1 MAFVSGLWVKCPVCS
16 GERLSVV
23 AESLDQYEGNYV
35 GEQRCDDCD
44 ARMLYSRRPNK
55 GEAGDMTRRRGKG
68 KAPKDDGAATEPVAS
83 HRVNV
88 IPSNG
93 APSTSAAVAPE
104 KVNAGEAMR
113 QAAAEL
119 GDVAVDNDLAPAQMR
134 ELGEMYEDIAR
145 RRAAFNVKADLAK
158 DAKKALETAETAL
171 LERVRMYTHK
181 PAMPLFDKVEA
192 ETDHAA
198 MLDAAENEG
207 MVAPP
212 APVTEAAEAFV

>member
-44 ARMLYSRRPNK
+44 ARMLYSRRPNT

-68 KAPKDDGAATEPVAS
+68 KPPKDEAATEPVTS
-83 HRVNV
+83 HRVNT

-93 APSTSAAVAPE
+93 APSTSAEVAPE

-113 QAAAEL
+113 LAVAEL
-119 GDVAVDNDLAPAQMR
+119 GDVAVDNDLAPAQLR
-134 ELGEMYEDIAR
+134 ELGEMYEDLAR
-145 RRAAFNVKADLAK
+145 RRSAFNVKAEAMK
-158 DAKKALETAETAL
+158 DAKKAVEAAETAL
-171 LERVRMYTHK
+171 LQRVRMYTHK